1 MRLSSL
7 LVPLAFATAAPL
19 AGIRAQTV
27 DATVNRAV
35 AAWERVK
42 AVSGSFEQ
50 TVTNSLTGT
59 SATSRGD
66 YIQERP
72 NRLAIRFAA
81 PMTDAIIADGQVV
94 WIYLPSSNPGQV
106 FKRPATDRS
115 ALPIDP
121 TGQFLESPRTK
132 YDITGA
138 GARAVDGRASHGLVL
153 VPKSGVTAPFT
164 KATVWVS
171 DDDALVREF
180 EFVESNGVTRK
191 IRITKIELNPP
202 VYRSSFAF
210 TVPKGVKVVDQTKP

>member
-1 MRLSSL
+1 MRLSPL
-7 LVPLAFATAAPL
+7 IVLLAFATAPL
-19 AGIRAQTV
+19 ASVRAQTV

-35 AAWERVK
+35 AAWEKVK
-42 AVSGSFEQ
+42 TVSGSFEQ

-81 PMTDAIIADGQVV
+81 PMTDVIVADGQVV

-132 YDITGA
+132 YDITAAPGT
-138 GARAVDGRASHGLVL
+138 RTMDGRAAHGLVL

-191 IRITKIELNPP
+191 IRITKIALNPP
-202 VYRSSFAF
+202 VNRSSFAF
-210 TVPKGVKVVDQTKP
+210 AVPKGVKVVDQTKP